1 MINFQ
6 LPITFS
12 DKLSNKRIQE
22 ADKLFGSKAVN
33 RIIGL
38 ALFLL
43 GGNRDQIS
51 NIIGLPKGTFYSFLT
66 RFHNHG
72 TDAFFDKRENVSR
85 KTESPAAGKAAPEL
99 SVQLKLIFG
108 HQENVLIFPSGE
120 NNKLEISPGNNLQFK
135 TIVLSFMNSG
145 FITSKKASELLEI
158 SERHVRQPGRKI
170 QSSDTVSLTDQ
181 RKGQQKDYIFTQKIK
196 AELIQQFTV
205 NSVSGTSTS
214 GQTIARQVNEACS
227 VSVSDRGVR
236 QHISK
241 LGLNT
246 IRVSLPK
253 LLNESKKK

>member
-22 ADKLFGSKAVN
+22 ANKLFGSKAVN

-51 NIIGLPKGTFYSFLT
+51 NIVGLPKGTFYSFLT
-66 RFHNHG
+66 RFYNHG
-72 TDAFFDKRENVSR
+72 IDAFFDKRENISK
-85 KTESPAAGKAAPEL
+85 KTESPAAGKVAPEP
-99 SVQLKLIFG
+99 SVQLELIFG
-108 HQENVLIFPSGE
+108 HQNVLIFPSGE
-120 NNKLEISPGNNLQFK
+120 LKISPGNNLQFK
-135 TIVLSFMNSG
+135 IIVLSFMNSD
-145 FITSKKASELLEI
+145 FITPKKASELLEI
-158 SERHVRQPGRKI
+158 SERHVRQLGKKI
-170 QSSDTVSLTDQ
+170 QSSDIVSLTDQ
-181 RKGQQKDYIFTQKIK
+181 RKGQRKDYIFTKKIK

-205 NSVSGTSTS
+205 NSVAGTSTS
-214 GQTIARQVNEACS
+214 SRTIARQVNEACN

-236 QHISK
+236 QHVSK

-246 IRVSLPK
+246 INVSLPT
-253 LLNESKKK
+253 LLCESKKK